1 MTSRRHDSTSRS
13 FVPQRSGLVAEFAGF
28 ADGDQVSR
36 DFQEVLG
43 LTVTEARRGVF

>member
-1 MTSRRHDSTSRS
+1 LGDNLDH
-13 FVPQRSGLVAEFAGF
+13 VAEFAGF